1 MLYVTL
7 KTLSFIFSHIPY
19 GLLIALG
26 KGAGKIYYYV
36 AKKQRLRAE
45 ETIKE
50 CLGYTDAQAKIAIHE
65 LCKNLGMTFLEISAL
80 PMLNKEN
87 IEQYVE
93 IQGRDILDKALAE
106 KHGVVMVACH
116 MDNWEWLGAALA
128 LNGYPLSAVEKP
140 QPNQVYSN
148 FMNELRRGAG
158 QEIFSR
164 GTTEIL
170 GCARAMKKG
179 RIVGLIADQ
188 DGGET
193 GIFVPFLGKMAS
205 TPQGP
210 VYFARKFKAP
220 IIPIYTVR
228 KPGGKGH
235 LAMVGEPIVYRDT
248 GDQKA
253 DDYAATL
260 AYSQQVEEMIKRY
273 PNQWIWFQ
281 HRWNTP
287 YQERVDE

>member
-1 MLYVTL
+1 MLYAAL
-7 KTLSFIFSHIPY
+7 KVLSFIFSHMPY
-19 GLLIALG
+19 GMLIAMG

-50 CLGYTDAQAKIAIHE
+50 CLGYSDAEANTAIHE
-65 LCKNLGMTFLEISAL
+65 LCKNLGMTFLEIFAL
-80 PMLNKEN
+80 PSLNRDN
-87 IEQYVE
+87 VGRYVK
-93 IQGRDILDKALAE
+93 IQNREVLEWALAE
-106 KHGVVMVACH
+106 KHGVVLVACH
-116 MDNWEWLGAALA
+116 MDNWEWSGATLA

-140 QPNQVYSN
+140 QPNQVYSD

-179 RIVGLIADQ
+179 RMVGLIADQ

-210 VYFARKFKAP
+210 VYFARKFQAP
-220 IIPIYTVR
+220 IIPVFILR
-228 KPGGKGH
+228 NAGGKGH
-235 LAMVGEPIVYRDT
+235 VLSFGEPVVYRDT
-248 GDQKA
+248 GNKVE
-253 DDYAATL
+253 DDYVATL
-260 AYSQQVEEMIKRY
+260 AYSRQVEEMIKKY

-287 YQERVDE
+287 YQKG